1 MSLAKQAAVAGAP
14 GVLDVVAADG
24 KTHTFLVARPSA
36 SDLIT
41 MRKWVL
47 SQPLPDAGQ
56 GQGLTS
62 ADLEGLK
69 PEERA
74 RLIREYARAQ
84 GQRREPTESEAVQI
98 VFSPAG
104 VAMQLWLAARRNH
117 PELKKGDVAE
127 LVTEGNYEQVLDA
140 LDRALDASEDPT
152 DPKAPAGSRSSP
164 SS

>member
-14 GVLDVVAADG
+14 GVLELVDAAG
-24 KTHTFLVARPSA
+24 TPHTLLVTRPSA
-36 SDLIT
+36 ADLIT

-47 SQPLPDAGQ
+47 AQPLPDQGQ
-56 GQGLTS
+56 AQGLTS
-62 ADLEGLK
+62 EELEGLK

-74 RLIREYARAQ
+74 LLIREYARAK
-84 GQRREPTESEAVQI
+84 GTRREPTESEAVLA

-117 PELKKGDVAE
+117 PELKKGDVAA
-127 LVTEGNYEQVLDA
+127 LVTEANYEQVLDD
-140 LDRALDASEDPT
+140 LDRALGASEDPA
-152 DPKAPAGSRSSP
+152 DPKAPAGSPSSP